1 MKHTRIA
8 AAIALGLSATLAQAG
23 DGGTQVGVLTCSMT
37 GIDNIVVYTKEVF
50 DCTFKPNHGD
60 VQTYKGV
67 IKEVGVNLSITKD
80 NTMLWGV
87 IAPEKDLASPDE
99 LKGTYVGGTGQV
111 EIGGGVAAN
120 ILIGGS
126 HQTIS
131 LQPISVNGMIGA
143 GAALDI
149 AKFELM

>member
-1 MKHTRIA
+1 MKLALTTA
-8 AAIALGLSATLAQAG
+8 AVALGLSAGVALAG

-37 GIDNIVVYTKEVF
+37 GIENIVVYTKEEF
-50 DCTFKPNHGD
+50 ACTFKPNNGTE
-60 VQTYKGV
+60 QTYTGV
-67 IKEVGVNLSITKD
+67 IKEIGVNLSITKD
-80 NTMLWGV
+80 NTMVWGV

>member
-1 MKHTRIA
+1 MKLALTTA
-8 AAIALGLSATLAQAG
+8 AVALGLSATMALAG

-37 GIDNIVVYTKEVF
+37 GIENVVVYTKEEF
-50 DCTFKPNHGD
+50 ACSFKPNHGD
-60 VQTYKGV
+60 VQTYTGV
-67 IKEVGVNLSITKD
+67 IKEIGVNLSITKD
-80 NTMLWGV
+80 NTMVWGV
-87 IAPEKDLASPDE
+87 IAPEKDLSSPDE
-99 LKGTYVGGTGQV
+99 LKGTYLGGTGQV